1 MQKYLGLQICIDLQK
16 NCKICRRRDMTT
28 IQKEKSDPEM
38 LFFHSAQW
46 RGYCVFLC
54 ITVCSCV
61 LPRVTVCYHVLL
73 CATVCFCVLLYV
85 TVCYCLFLRATLCYC
100 VVLLCVTLCYC
111 VLLRSCVWK
120 SETCEPEKFLLHSN
134 SWSEKFSTEFW
145 WTTTTTKNENN
156 DKMQIF
162 VTMVWVKL
170 HREMWDTGS
179 GRRGKNGAGQK
190 TSEKKLTPT
199 ELRSDR
205 EEIRYDR
212 SQRPTKVAGTHINIS
227 TMEN

>member
-73 CATVCFCVLLYV
+73 CATVCFCVLLCV
-85 TVCYCLFLRATLCYC
+85 TVCFCVLLCATVCYF
-100 VVLLCVTLCYC
+100 VLLCVTAKLCLEKWNMWTWK
-111 VLLRSCVWK
+111 VPPSLQLLEWK
-120 SETCEPEKFLLHSN
+120 
-134 SWSEKFSTEFW
+134 
-145 WTTTTTKNENN
+145 
-156 DKMQIF
+156 
-162 VTMVWVKL
+162 VL
-170 HREMWDTGS
+170 HRVLMDHHHHKKWKQRQNANFCDNGMSKNTSRNVSYWVRLGVAKMGLAKKRAKKS
-179 GRRGKNGAGQK
+179 WRQLNLGR
-190 TSEKKLTPT
+190 TEKRLDMIDPRD
-199 ELRSDR
+199 L
-205 EEIRYDR
+205 
-212 SQRPTKVAGTHINIS
+212 QRWLAPI
-227 TMEN
+227 

>member
-46 RGYCVFLC
+46 RGV
-54 ITVCSCV
+54 
-61 LPRVTVCYHVLL
+61 
-73 CATVCFCVLLYV
+73 TVCFCVLLCVPVCYRVFLCVTTCYCLLPRVTLCYCVFLCV

-145 WTTTTTKNENN
+145 WTTTTTKKWKQRQNANFCDN
-156 DKMQIF
+156 GMSKNTSRNVSYWVRLGVAKMGLAKKRAKKSWRQ
-162 VTMVWVKL
+162 L
-170 HREMWDTGS
+170 NL
-179 GRRGKNGAGQK
+179 GR
-190 TSEKKLTPT
+190 TEKRLDMIDPRD
-199 ELRSDR
+199 L
-205 EEIRYDR
+205 
-212 SQRPTKVAGTHINIS
+212 QRWLAPI
-227 TMEN
+227 

>member
-16 NCKICRRRDMTT
+16 NCKICHRRDMTT

-46 RGYCVFLC
+46 RGV
-54 ITVCSCV
+54 
-61 LPRVTVCYHVLL
+61 
-73 CATVCFCVLLYV
+73 TVCFCVLLCVPVCYCVFLCVTTCYCLLPRVTLCYCVFLCV

-100 VVLLCVTLCYC
+100 VVLLCVTLSYC

-156 DKMQIF
+156 DIMQIF
-162 VTMVWVKL
+162 VTMVWVKI
-170 HREMWDTGS
+170 HRGMWATGS
-179 GRRGKNGAGQK
+179 G
-190 TSEKKLTPT
+190 
-199 ELRSDR
+199 
-205 EEIRYDR
+205 
-212 SQRPTKVAGTHINIS
+212 
-227 TMEN
+227 

>member
-46 RGYCVFLC
+46 RGV
-54 ITVCSCV
+54 
-61 LPRVTVCYHVLL
+61 
-73 CATVCFCVLLYV
+73 TVCFCVLLCVPVCYHVLLFV
-85 TVCYCLFLRATLCYC
+85 TTCYFVLLCVSVCYCVLLFVSACYF
-100 VVLLCVTLCYC
+100 VLLCVTLCYC

-145 WTTTTTKNENN
+145 WTTTTTKKWKQRQNANFCDN
-156 DKMQIF
+156 GMSKNTSRN
-162 VTMVWVKL
+162 VRYWV
-170 HREMWDTGS
+170 R
-179 GRRGKNGAGQK
+179 
-190 TSEKKLTPT
+190 
-199 ELRSDR
+199 
-205 EEIRYDR
+205 
-212 SQRPTKVAGTHINIS
+212 
-227 TMEN
+227 